1 MARSRTS
8 IVALAAAL
16 LVVGSAWGASAQLLP
31 TPTQGQTQPT
41 LLPPPTSDPAATST
55 TAAGETT
62 TTTATDGGTGEA
74 PSVTDPPQA
83 PAGAP
88 EAGAEGGED
97 GTGLVVPSEAQAV
110 MASVRRTAP
119 NDNRALVDGA
129 RQLEALGV
137 SADEAVRAAFGRFPV
152 AGFATWSDDWLLP
165 RWTGPLFRYHLGC
178 DVMAAYGTPLR
189 AVADGV
195 VHVSSSDLGGLSVR
209 LVQPDGTFFYYAH
222 LSAVP
227 DGIEGAHVTVGD
239 LVGYVGD
246 SGNAK
251 GTPHLHF
258 AIHPGGGAPSPPK
271 PTLDQWVAEAEA
283 RLPELMATL
292 QPEQPRPLVATALLR
307 QLADS
312 AVYGDATRTG
322 PAATELLF
330 ASSANPMGG
339 GIQLVEATVAAAA
352 RGVDWQARAVEQEA
366 FELAWRQEAER
377 ARALLDPLGP
387 AGLFASRGNS

>member
-8 IVALAAAL
+8 FVALAALL
-16 LVVGSAWGASAQLLP
+16 LVVGTAWGASAQLLP

-62 TTTATDGGTGEA
+62 TTAAGDGEA

-83 PAGAP
+83 PAPAP

-97 GTGLVVPSEAQAV
+97 GSGRVVPSDAQAV
-110 MASVRRTAP
+110 MASVRRSAP
-119 NDNRALVDGA
+119 NDSRALVDGA
-129 RQLEALGV
+129 HQLEALGV
-137 SADEAVRAAFGRFPV
+137 SADDAVRAAFGRFPV

-178 DVMAAYGTPLR
+178 DLMAAFGTPLR
-189 AVADGV
+189 AVSDGV
-195 VHVSSSDLGGLSVR
+195 IQVSSSDLGGLSVK
-209 LVQPDGTFFYYAH
+209 LIQPDGTFFYYAH

-227 DGIEGAHVTVGD
+227 DGIEGAQVTVGD
-239 LVGYVGD
+239 LVGFVGD

-258 AIHPGGGAPSPPK
+258 AIHPGGGAPAPPK
-271 PTLDQWVAEAEA
+271 PTIDQWVAEAEA
-283 RLPELMATL
+283 RLPELLATL
-292 QPEQPRPLVATALLR
+292 QPAQPRPLVATALLR

-312 AVYGDATRTG
+312 AVYGDAARTG

-339 GIQLVEATVAAAA
+339 GIQLAEATVAAAA

-377 ARALLDPLGP
+377 ARALLDPLVP
-387 AGLFASRGNS
+387 AGLFATRESS